1 MQFTFTDEQEHLRLA
16 VRRFL
21 ADQSPTT
28 EIRRLMA
35 TDTGYDPS
43 VWRRLCDDLALAGVH
58 IPQSYGGQGFSAEE
72 LAIVVEEMGRVLL
85 CAPYF
90 SSTVLAAT
98 AILNAGSEADKV
110 ELLPPIA
117 AGDRLAALAV
127 TEPAGRWDPSAIETT
142 VREGRLSGA
151 KSFVVDGHIADLL
164 VVAARRPGS
173 RDADGLSL
181 YVVDATAD
189 GLSRRLLTTADATR
203 KLARVDFD
211 QVEARLL
218 GDEGAAGPAL
228 ARTLDL
234 AAVALANEMVGG
246 AAALLESAVEYANM
260 RVQFG
265 RAIGS
270 FQAIKHRCADLLLTV
285 ELAKSAAYQAAKAAA
300 HDDAD
305 LPALA
310 SLAKSAASDAYMRAA
325 RDCIQIH
332 GGIGFTWDND
342 THLWYK
348 RAKSSE
354 VFLGDAAFHRER
366 LMQRWRTPT
375 PSMPQATPAAAAS
388 SSDGAPS
395 VDGVDAAAVRSEVRD
410 WLADNW
416 DPNASLVG
424 WRGKLADSGW
434 GMPTWPQEWFGRDLP
449 QALAPAV
456 EAEFARIDAV
466 GVAKTGI
473 RLLAGATLLEHG
485 NDDQK
490 ASYLRRILTGEDTWC
505 QLFSEPGSGSDLAG
519 ATTRADFD
527 GDNWIVNGQKV
538 WTTSAHHADYGLLLA
553 RTDWDSP
560 KHQGLSYFVLDMR
573 QPGVEVRPLKQMNGH
588 ASFNQVFFTD
598 AVIPPENQVGET
610 GGGWQ
615 IAITTLAHERRG
627 AGAPGR
633 GQARERDL
641 PGRIYEEER
650 QEIATVMEPYKWY
663 PQRAGRVD
671 LVVDRANATGRMDDP
686 VARQEVAKLLVM
698 ARSAEWTARRARAA
712 QVQGRSQGPE
722 GSLGK
727 LASSNVARQ
736 ANHVHTMIA
745 GADAMLSGEDGAL
758 DGLIA
763 EILVSVPATSI
774 AGGTDEIQRNIIAE
788 RVLGM
793 PKEPRMDRG
802 PFRDVARN

>member
-1 MQFTFTDEQEHLRLA
+1 MQFAFTDEQEQLRLA

-21 ADQSPTT
+21 TDQSPTT
-28 EIRRLMA
+28 EVRRLMA

-43 VWRRLCDDLALAGVH
+43 VWQRLCNDLALAGVH
-58 IPQSYGGQGFSAEE
+58 IPQSYGGQGFSAAE
-72 LAIVVEEMGRVLL
+72 LAIVVEEMGRALL

-98 AILNAGSEADKV
+98 AILNGGSEADKV

-127 TEPAGRWDPSAIETT
+127 TEPAGRWDASGVEAS
-142 VREGRLSGA
+142 VRDGRLSGA

-173 RDADGLSL
+173 RDEDGLSL

-189 GLSRRLLTTADATR
+189 GVSRRLLTTVDATR
-203 KLARVDFD
+203 KLARIDFD
-211 QVEARLL
+211 GVEARLL

-234 AAVALANEMVGG
+234 AAIMLANEMVGG

-265 RAIGS
+265 RAVGS

-285 ELAKSAAYQAAKAAA
+285 ELAKSAAYQAATAAA
-300 HDDAD
+300 EGDAD

-310 SLAKSAASDAYMRAA
+310 SLAQSAASDAYMRAA

-354 VFLGDAAFHRER
+354 AFLGDAAFHRER
-366 LMQRWRTPT
+366 LMQHWRRPT
-375 PSMPQATPAAAAS
+375 ASTPQAKTVLPVAPD
-388 SSDGAPS
+388 DGAET
-395 VDGVDAAAVRSEVRD
+395 AAAVAELRD

-416 DPNASLVG
+416 DSDASLVE

-434 GMPTWPQEWFGRDLP
+434 GMPTWPRQWFGRDLP

-456 EAEFARIDAV
+456 EAEFARINAV

-473 RLLAGATLLEHG
+473 RLLAAATLLEHG
-485 NDDQK
+485 NDAQK

-598 AVIPPENQVGET
+598 AVIPPENQVGKT
-610 GGGWQ
+610 GEGWQ

-627 AGAPGR
+627 ADGAGGR
-633 GQARERDL
+633 GQARARDL

-650 QEIATVMEPYKWY
+650 QETATVMEPYKWY

-686 VARQEVAKLLVM
+686 VVRQEIAKLLTM

-712 QVQGRSQGPE
+712 HEQGRPQGPE

-727 LASSNVARQ
+727 LASSNVARL

-758 DGLIA
+758 EGLIA